1 MFGKK
6 ESELSEEKINE
17 VKKGW
22 SDDENLQNLSEDEVK
37 ILHREVFK
45 H

>member
-6 ESELSEEKINE
+6 KSQLSEEKINE